1 MEEKSKGYAFVVTA
15 GVLWA
20 TIGLFANSLLNLGL
34 TPEQVAFLRLFLG
47 FLILF
52 IYSCVKM
59 PNALKISKKGLM
71 YCILVGIISQAGFNI
86 CYFNAIG
93 IIGVSAS
100 AVLLYT
106 SPLFLAILSMV
117 FFKEKFNKFKVISL
131 CICFVGSI
139 LAVTGGSL
147 DLGQL
152 SVQGV
157 FLGIMSAITYA
168 CMSVISKGALKECEG
183 ITLLTY
189 GFLIGALLMIPL
201 AHPIQIIAYANN
213 LSTVFII
220 LGLGIIPAAG
230 AYIFY
235 LNGISTGIDLSIA
248 GILASAELIV
258 SVIIGWTLLGEN
270 FSTGKAIGVL
280 FMIVSAIIST
290 KKTDNKVNQNT
301 DGNLNSGNEIKLN
314 PAN

>member
-1 MEEKSKGYAFVVTA
+1 MEQRSKGYIFVVTA

-59 PNALKISKKGLM
+59 PNALKINKKGLM

-86 CYFNAIG
+86 CYFNAIDS
-93 IIGVSAS
+93 IGVSAS

-106 SPLFLAILSMV
+106 SPLFLAMLSMAI
-117 FFKEKFNKFKVISL
+117 FKERLNKSKVMSL
-131 CICFVGSI
+131 CICFCGSI

-152 SVQGV
+152 STQGIL
-157 FLGIMSAITYA
+157 LGIMSAITYA
-168 CMSVISKGALKECEG
+168 CMSIISKGALKECEG
-183 ITLLTY
+183 ITLLIY
-189 GFLIGALLMIPL
+189 GFLIGSILMIPL
-201 AHPIQIIAYANN
+201 ANPIQIISYANN
-213 LSTVFII
+213 IGTVFTI
-220 LGLGIIPAAG
+220 LGLGIVPAAG

-270 FSTGKAIGVL
+270 FSIVKAIGVL
-280 FMIVSAIIST
+280 FMVVSAIISI
-290 KKTDNKVNQNT
+290 KKPNNKFEEDNDNIS
-301 DGNLNSGNEIKLN
+301 SGNKIKLHT
-314 PAN
+314 AN

>member
-1 MEEKSKGYAFVVTA
+1 MK
-15 GVLWA
+15 LR
-20 TIGLFANSLLNLGL
+20 ANSR
-34 TPEQVAFLRLFLG
+34 TSCIFKIIFRV
-47 FLILF
+47 LILF

-59 PNALKISKKGLM
+59 PNALKINRKGLM

-86 CYFNAIG
+86 CYFNAIDS
-93 IIGVSAS
+93 IGVSAF

-106 SPLFLAILSMV
+106 SPLFLAMLSMAI
-117 FFKEKFNKFKVISL
+117 FKERLNKSKVMSL
-131 CICFVGSI
+131 CICFCGSI

-152 SVQGV
+152 STQGIL
-157 FLGIMSAITYA
+157 LGIMSAITYA
-168 CMSVISKGALKECEG
+168 CMSIISKGALKECEG
-183 ITLLTY
+183 ITLLIY
-189 GFLIGALLMIPL
+189 GFLIGSILMIPL
-201 AHPIQIIAYANN
+201 ANPIQIISYANN
-213 LSTVFII
+213 IGTVITI

-270 FSTGKAIGVL
+270 FSIVKAIGVL
-280 FMIVSAIIST
+280 FMVVSAIISI
-290 KKTDNKVNQNT
+290 KKPNNKFEEDNDNI
-301 DGNLNSGNEIKLN
+301 NSGNKIKLHT
-314 PAN
+314 AN

>member
-1 MEEKSKGYAFVVTA
+1 MEQRSKGYIFVVTA

-59 PNALKISKKGLM
+59 PNALKINRKGLM

-86 CYFNAIG
+86 CYFNAIDS
-93 IIGVSAS
+93 IGVSAS

-106 SPLFLAILSMV
+106 SPLFLAMLSMAI
-117 FFKEKFNKFKVISL
+117 FKERLNKSKVMSL
-131 CICFVGSI
+131 CICFCGSI

-152 SVQGV
+152 STQGIL
-157 FLGIMSAITYA
+157 LGIMSAITYA
-168 CMSVISKGALKECEG
+168 CMSIISKGALKECEG
-183 ITLLTY
+183 ITLLIY
-189 GFLIGALLMIPL
+189 GFLIGSILMIPL
-201 AHPIQIIAYANN
+201 ANPIQIISYANN
-213 LSTVFII
+213 IGTVFII
-220 LGLGIIPAAG
+220 LGLGVIPAAG

-270 FSTGKAIGVL
+270 FSIVKAIGVL
-280 FMIVSAIIST
+280 FMVISAIISI
-290 KKTDNKVNQNT
+290 KKPNNKFEEEDN
-301 DGNLNSGNEIKLN
+301 DNLNSGNKIKLHT
-314 PAN
+314 AN

>member
-1 MEEKSKGYAFVVTA
+1 MEQRSKGYIFVVTA

-59 PNALKISKKGLM
+59 PNALKINRKGLM

-86 CYFNAIG
+86 CYFNAIDS
-93 IIGVSAS
+93 IGVSAS

-106 SPLFLAILSMV
+106 SPLFLAMLSMAI
-117 FFKEKFNKFKVISL
+117 FKERLNKSKVMSL
-131 CICFVGSI
+131 CICFCGSI

-152 SVQGV
+152 STQGIL
-157 FLGIMSAITYA
+157 LGIMSAITYA
-168 CMSVISKGALKECEG
+168 CMSIISKGALKECEG
-183 ITLLTY
+183 ITLLIY
-189 GFLIGALLMIPL
+189 GFLTGSILMIPL
-201 AHPIQIIAYANN
+201 ANPIQIISYANN
-213 LSTVFII
+213 IGTVFTI

-270 FSTGKAIGVL
+270 FSIVKAIGVL
-280 FMIVSAIIST
+280 FMVVSAIISI
-290 KKTDNKVNQNT
+290 KKPNNKFEEDNDNIS
-301 DGNLNSGNEIKLN
+301 SGNKIKLHT
-314 PAN
+314 AN